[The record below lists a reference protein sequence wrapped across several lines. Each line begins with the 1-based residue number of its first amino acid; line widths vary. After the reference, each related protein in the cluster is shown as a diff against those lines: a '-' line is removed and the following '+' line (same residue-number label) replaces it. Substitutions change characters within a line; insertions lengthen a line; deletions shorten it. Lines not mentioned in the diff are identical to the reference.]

1 MKAKYIYKP
10 KRQKAFLGAIIG
22 AVSGIASSI
31 IGANQQKK
39 ANEAALKEQQKQYNI
54 DQINSLIQASQ
65 DRAYIDAYKDRIS
78 FKCGGRKKALLG
90 ANTNNNTYYDRRN
103 MYKIGGRKRGKC

>member
-1 MKAKYIYKP
+1 MKAIYIYKP

-22 AVSGIASSI
+22 AVGGIASSI

-39 ANEAALKEQQKQYNI
+39 ANEAALKEQQKQHNI
-54 DQINSLIQASQ
+54 NQINSLIQASQ

-78 FKCGGRKKALLG
+78 FKCGGKKKAKLG
-90 ANTNNNTYYDRRN
+90 TNVSSNTNNDRLK
-103 MYKIGGRKRGKC
+103 MYKIGGRKKGKC